1 MQIYLYRKVQYKISR
16 GDDPIM
22 DKIKLG
28 RDAFLYP
35 MPVSLVG
42 AMVAERPNFLTVAFC
57 GIMNPHPPVIYA
69 ALNKAHYTNAGIKE
83 RRTFSV
89 NLPSAEMVRI
99 TDYCGMVSGREAD
112 KSKQFQVFYGDL
124 ETAPMI
130 ADCPLSME
138 CKLLQVLD
146 FKMDEVFI
154 GEIWQS
160 YSEERFLSDGLPDPR
175 KMDMMAFSLHDNH
188 YWRLGE
194 KLGRAW
200 RIGKTLKDE
209 MD

>member
-1 MQIYLYRKVQYKISR
+1 
-16 GDDPIM
+16 
-22 DKIKLG
+22 
-28 RDAFLYP
+28 
-35 MPVSLVG
+35 
-42 AMVAERPNFLTVAFC
+42 
-57 GIMNPHPPVIYA
+57 
-69 ALNKAHYTNAGIKE
+69 
-83 RRTFSV
+83 
-89 NLPSAEMVRI
+89 
-99 TDYCGMVSGREAD
+99 
-112 KSKQFQVFYGDL
+112 
-124 ETAPMI
+124 
-130 ADCPLSME
+130 ME

-175 KMDMMAFSLHDNH
+175 KMDLMAFSLHDNH